1 MEKSYFFTGG
11 WCDVHLH
18 LHGEH
23 AKERSLAQGAPLDA
37 IAFDDSKITSTYMEA
52 EELKERMANC
62 LIIIFPFN
70 MDS

>member
-23 AKERSLAQGAPLDA
+23 AKERSLAQGVPLDA

-52 EELKERMANC
+52 EELKEWIANC